1 MSAAR
6 PPALSPRRPRRPRRP
21 RKPRRTPVSPK
32 AGASSPAQVAGVRGQ
47 ISQPERQLGL
57 FGSES
62 GIEVAARVEGRGV
75 VAHAVLEAEGAGQ
88 RQAIPAEHDSQKPTC
103 GENKNIN
110 PEAAAQIP
118 VNINTKNRP
127 ARYAEFRLS
136 PRVIL
141 HAGDR
146 IRVSAG
152 PYYVSRDA
160 AGNVVKT
167 KMAEKGVMVFSSYCE
182 LGTSQW
188 IEARGKAGFA
198 ALHIGPEEN
207 SSEIPGLVRRPYRVT
222 KLRPSKTLPKAR
234 LPKGAQR

>member
-21 RKPRRTPVSPK
+21 RKPRRTPVGPK
-32 AGASSPAQVAGVRGQ
+32 AGARSPAQVAGVRGQ

-118 VNINTKNRP
+118 VNINTIPRL

-182 LGTSQW
+182 LGASRW
-188 IEARGKAGFA
+188 IEAHGKAGFA

-207 SSEIPGLVRRPYRVT
+207 SSEIPGLVRRPYKVRKVRGPRKPRT
-222 KLRPSKTLPKAR
+222 PRS
-234 LPKGAQR
+234 AQDGGQ